1 MTNAKPVTDN
11 KEKAKSRKK
20 RDPLE
25 IKLKDFDTLKFGD
38 EVFTGADLAAQAD
51 ALAAAKSAQ
60 AAIDATVKDA
70 EAVLRAAM
78 LRHYCKYYA
87 QTGRAPE
94 MRKTFSTTGK
104 FHTVQQ
110 AVATV
115 DAARVKTLKDSHGVN
130 LKRWIDGRKYTISLG
145 NASKETVKQIIK
157 YLKSTLGDDYK
168 DVVTEKMT
176 VGEKFFESFDDIVKR
191 SLGDGERLDEKMHEV
206 MRILKP
212 TIQFS
217 KFETDLEPQASFD
230 LAHAFAK
237 ISADKAALALAAKKE
252 AKEAVRAEKK
262 AAKEAEREAKRE
274 AKEAEREAKKVAKAA
289 EKAAAK
295 EAKAAEKAKA
305 KSA

>member
-1 MTNAKPVTDN
+1 MTNTKPVTDN

-25 IKLKDFDTLKFGD
+25 IKLKDFATLKYGD
-38 EVFTGADLAAQAD
+38 EEFTGKDLAAHAD
-51 ALAAAKSAQ
+51 ALAAAKAAQ
-60 AAIDATVKDA
+60 AEIKATVDDA
-70 EAVLRAAM
+70 EKVLRAAM
-78 LRHYCKYYA
+78 LRHYCEFYA
-87 QTGRAPE
+87 QTGHAPD

-110 AVATV
+110 SVATV
-115 DAARVKTLKDSHGVN
+115 DAERVKTLKDSHGVN

-176 VGEKFFESFDDIVKR
+176 VGEKFFENFDDIVKR

-206 MRILKP
+206 ARILKP

-217 KFETDLEPQASFD
+217 KFETDLEPQGAFD

-237 ISADKAALALAAKKE
+237 ISANKAALAKAAKKE
-252 AKEAVRAEKK
+252 AKEAIKAEKK

-274 AKEAEREAKKVAKAA
+274 AKAAEKEAKAA

-295 EAKAAEKAKA
+295 EAKAAEKAAAKAA